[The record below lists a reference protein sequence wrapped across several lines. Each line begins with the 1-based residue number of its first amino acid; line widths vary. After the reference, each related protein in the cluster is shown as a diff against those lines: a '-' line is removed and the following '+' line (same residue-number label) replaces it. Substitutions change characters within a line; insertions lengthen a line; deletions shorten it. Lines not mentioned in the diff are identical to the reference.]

1 MILPY
6 LLLNLLLTIFAGSS
20 NAAFVALPIISRIA
34 GKSFQVTLSAKKK
47 SEWQRMMDEA
57 YEKRLEAAA
66 EARRLKRGEAPP
78 PEKPKPQYVRPE
90 DMNSSA
96 VSIDWENQV
105 RFESQQNGNRY
116 AQNEILRKNLGGG

>member
-66 EARRLKRGEAPP
+66 EARRLKRAVSP
-78 PEKPKPQYVRPE
+78 PEKSAKYVRPE

-96 VSIDWENQV
+96 VSIDGKSGSFRVATERQSI
-105 RFESQQNGNRY
+105 RTE
-116 AQNEILRKNLGGG
+116 